1 MTGRHFLALALLLS
15 TAVSGA
21 SAGSPLFAPS
31 DRTGF
36 WEFSSQIRY
45 TGSQEYE
52 GKAGSTLSLE
62 DDLGWG
68 FSIAHNFS
76 EQFNVGL
83 FASWRTVDYS
93 AHVVNPN
100 NAEQSVSWNDWM
112 DTGNVAV
119 FGTWN
124 VLAKRFTP
132 YVQGS
137 VGWALVDSNIPES
150 VEIDCWDDPWWGW
163 ICTEYEDTY
172 SKEAASF
179 ALGAGVSLQVTET
192 FLLRAGYEKSWLDL
206 DGADNFDIFRF
217 DAGFLYR

>member
-21 SAGSPLFAPS
+21 SAESPLFAPS
-31 DRTGF
+31 DRTGR
-36 WEFSSQIRY
+36 WEFDSQIRY
-45 TGSQEYE
+45 TGSKDYE

-68 FSIAHNFS
+68 FSIAHHFS
-76 EQFNVGL
+76 EQFNVGF

-100 NAEQSVSWNDWM
+100 NPEQSLSWSDWL

-124 VLAKRFTP
+124 VLPKRFTP

-150 VEIDCWDDPWWGW
+150 IEVACWDDPWWGR
-163 ICTEYEDTY
+163 ICTEYEETY

-179 ALGAGVSLQVTET
+179 ALGAGVSL
-192 FLLRAGYEKSWLDL
+192 
-206 DGADNFDIFRF
+206 
-217 DAGFLYR
+217 